1 MTTAVSTI
9 DNNVLIKF
17 LDSMG
22 LAKDLTEAEKNQYI
36 GICQAFGLNPF
47 KREVHVSKYGNE
59 MSILTGYE
67 VYLKRAER
75 TGQLNGWSCTT
86 DGTVEGGDLK
96 ATCTIYRKDREHPFV
111 WDAYYSE
118 SVQKTKEGKPNRFW
132 STRPLLM
139 TKKVAISQ
147 AFRLCFS
154 DELGGMP
161 YTQDEIQVDA
171 EVVSSKPLPVEP
183 SEPIKQMNEVQAGK
197 IGMLMQ
203 SAAYSEEDRKT
214 IAKKVQAGMSYDAA
228 EKMIA
233 NMTRFVAKHQ
243 ADATA

>member
-1 MTTAVSTI
+1 MSTAVSTI
-9 DNNVLIKF
+9 DNTTLVKY

-22 LAKDLTEAEKNQYI
+22 LAKDLSEAEKNQYI

-86 DGTVEGGDLK
+86 AGTVEAGDLK
-96 ATCTIYRKDREHPFV
+96 ATCTIFRKDREHPFI
-111 WDAYYSE
+111 WEAYYSE

-132 STRPLLM
+132 ATRPLLM

-161 YTQDEIQVDA
+161 YTQDEIQVEA
-171 EVVSSKPLPVEP
+171 EVVSSKPLPQEP
-183 SEPIKQMNEVQAGK
+183 QAPQMTAEQAGE
-197 IGMLMQ
+197 IGALME
-203 SAAYSEEDRKT
+203 SKAYSEEDRKV
-214 IAKKVQAGMSYDAA
+214 IAGKVKAGMS
-228 EKMIA
+228 
-233 NMTRFVAKHQ
+233 Q
-243 ADATA
+243 ADAAKTIDRMKKYITKHINESA